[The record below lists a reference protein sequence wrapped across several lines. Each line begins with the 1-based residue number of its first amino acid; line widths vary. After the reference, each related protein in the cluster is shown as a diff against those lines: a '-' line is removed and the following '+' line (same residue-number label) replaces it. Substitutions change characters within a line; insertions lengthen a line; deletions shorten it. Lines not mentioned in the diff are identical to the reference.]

1 MPARIIGAAWLI
13 LGVLLLAWS
22 GRGLYR
28 WSQTV
33 ERFSGPRNASLIF
46 LALASIA
53 LAGGL
58 LTALRYRAGRV
69 VIVVASWLT
78 LAYSAAYFL
87 MGGVD
92 DTSKSYLLCVLAAAV
107 LAVASLLQRRRL
119 AV

>member
-1 MPARIIGAAWLI
+1 MPARLIGTVWSVV
-13 LGVLLLAWS
+13 GVLLLIWS
-22 GRGLYR
+22 GSGLYR

-46 LALASIA
+46 LAFAVIA

-58 LTALRYRAGRV
+58 LAVLRLQAGRV
-69 VIVVASWLT
+69 VVMVASWLT
-78 LAYSAAYFL
+78 LAYSTAYFL

-107 LAVASLLQRRRL
+107 LAVTSLLQRRRL